1 MCGIIHGN
9 ALANKEKGSD
19 MKHSLKL
26 IGASALALALSFDG
40 FGVWKDIGRSL
51 NRAPAPAPAASITF
65 APAVRGDAA
74 LAIVV
79 GLDKEQ
85 VWKLAETFL
94 DKLIAASGDADGEI
108 KAAKAQLAEYK
119 RNPFK
124 DLPPGDIATFLKE
137 SGVLDAD
144 FRWAVLSMNAL
155 PDMNGGASIP
165 DGLALALAGNL
176 DLAKFM
182 QVAQRKLAEKEEDAA
197 NFTEMTLEG
206 EKIWRLVPQ
215 NEKSAK
221 EMKDANADPYIAWL
235 DRQVVI
241 MALSRDAI
249 VKQIRLYRKG
259 EGTSSVM
266 RGGDASGATAYVFMS
281 GLGNVIRKG
290 VSGEELEEVKS
301 VIPNGDKVFY
311 GLKSVD
317 FKLNA
322 SSGES
327 IQSSL
332 RLCAATEQ
340 DADVLRTLSKTGLM
354 SVRAQ
359 LSQQA
364 DTPKVVL
371 STLEALKVG
380 GLNGVVEF
388 SISTTVSDLVAAL
401 TPFMAE
407 MGGTP
412 NTGAGGE
419 QTSPA
424 RDSGTLK

>member
-1 MCGIIHGN
+1 
-9 ALANKEKGSD
+9 

-26 IGASALALALSFDG
+26 IGASALALTLSFDG
-40 FGVWKDIGRSL
+40 FAVWKNIGQSL
-51 NRAPAPAPAASITF
+51 NRAQASAPAASITS

-74 LAIVV
+74 VAIAI
-79 GLDKEQ
+79 GLDKAQ
-85 VWKLAETFL
+85 MWKLAETFL

-108 KAAKAQLAEYK
+108 KAAKAQVAEYK

-124 DLPPGDIATFLKE
+124 DLPPGDVATFLKE

-144 FRWAVLSMNAL
+144 FRWAVLSMDAL

-176 DLAKFM
+176 DLSKFM

-221 EMKDANADPYIAWL
+221 EMKDANADPYVAWL

-259 EGTSSVM
+259 EGTSSVL
-266 RGGDASGATAYVFMS
+266 RGGDVLGATAYVFMS
-281 GLGNVIRKG
+281 GLGNMIRQ
-290 VSGEELEEVKS
+290 SLPGEELEEVKS

-317 FKLNA
+317 FKVNA

-327 IQSSL
+327 IQAAF
-332 RLCAATEQ
+332 RLSTASEQ
-340 DADVLRTLSKTGLM
+340 DADVLRTLIKTGLM
-354 SVRAQ
+354 SARAQ

-364 DTPKVVL
+364 ETPKVVL

-380 GLNGVVEF
+380 GLNGVVELT
-388 SISTTVSDLVAAL
+388 ISTTVSDLVAAL

-407 MGGTP
+407 MMGAQKDGT
-412 NTGAGGE
+412 GGE
-419 QTSPA
+419 RTSSV

>member
-1 MCGIIHGN
+1 
-9 ALANKEKGSD
+9 

-26 IGASALALALSFDG
+26 ISASALALALSFDG

-51 NRAPAPAPAASITF
+51 NRAPAPAPSASITL

-74 LAIVV
+74 LAIAV
-79 GLDKEQ
+79 GLDREQ

-108 KAAKAQLAEYK
+108 KAAKAQVAEYK

-144 FRWAVLSMNAL
+144 FRWAVLSMDAL
-155 PDMNGGASIP
+155 PDTNGGASIP
-165 DGLALALAGNL
+165 DGLAMALAGNF

-206 EKIWRLVPQ
+206 EKTWRLVPQ

-249 VKQIRLYRKG
+249 IKQIRLYRKG
-259 EGTSSVM
+259 EGTSDVL
-266 RGGDASGATAYVFMS
+266 RGGDVLGSTAYVFMS
-281 GLGNVIRKG
+281 GLGNLIRQNLPAEEI
-290 VSGEELEEVKS
+290 EELKS

-311 GLKSVD
+311 GLKSVE
-317 FKLNA
+317 FNVNA
-322 SSGES
+322 SSSES
-327 IQSSL
+327 IQASL
-332 RLCAATEQ
+332 RLCAASEQ
-340 DADVLRTLSKTGLM
+340 DADVLRTFAKTGLM
-354 SVRAQ
+354 TARAQ
-359 LSQQA
+359 LAQSA
-364 DTPKVVL
+364 EMPKTILKVV
-371 STLEALKVG
+371 EALKVG
-380 GLNGVVEF
+380 GVNGVLD
-388 SISTTVSDLVAAL
+388 ISFTSTVSDLVAAL
-401 TPFMAE
+401 SPLMAE
-407 MGGTP
+407 MKGGS
-412 NTGAGGE
+412 NEGASGG
-419 QTSPA
+419 QAKPLQNNDA
-424 RDSGTLK
+424 LR